1 MGPWGHPESEQS
13 RRSKSTQEQSVS
25 MSHLDSGSLSIRL
38 VPSTIPELWGLYAVC
53 SFHFMFKV
61 LLTYCTKSAMKAG
74 PLSDPMLVGSPN
86 LGTISPGRHWATS
99 DALSVWVGKTP
110 IHPGTYIP

>member
-25 MSHLDSGSLSIRL
+25 MSHLDSGSLSVRL

-53 SFHFMFKV
+53 SFHFIRFSGFQTETRPGGICV
-61 LLTYCTKSAMKAG
+61 LPK
-74 PLSDPMLVGSPN
+74 
-86 LGTISPGRHWATS
+86 TIKLRSE
-99 DALSVWVGKTP
+99 
-110 IHPGTYIP
+110 